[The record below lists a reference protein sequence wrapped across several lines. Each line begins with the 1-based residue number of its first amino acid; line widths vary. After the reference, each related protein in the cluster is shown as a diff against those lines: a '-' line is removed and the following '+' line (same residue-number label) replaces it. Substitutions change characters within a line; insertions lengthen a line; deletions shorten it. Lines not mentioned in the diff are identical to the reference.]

1 MSTEDQAGRSPE
13 AAPMTTRGAA
23 RRRLAKAGLGAAG
36 VLWTTQAS
44 ATRVC
49 ISASAALSSG
59 LHSKKPNATNVTC
72 EGRSPGYWKNHGG
85 WPVSSDTHFRK
96 IFSCSSATDGTYGS
110 ATLLELVQGCKF
122 DKHNLGMQLVA
133 TYLNVKVGWISYIS
147 ERTLVQMWSEL
158 QSTGHYQ
165 PARDV
170 FWDAETTKKYLASTH
185 GDVEE

>member
-1 MSTEDQAGRSPE
+1 VSTEDQAGRSLD
-13 AAPMTTRGAA
+13 AAPMTTHGAA

-59 LHSKKPNATNVTC
+59 LHSKKPNATTVTC

-85 WPVSSDTHFRK
+85 WPVSSDTKFREV
-96 IFSCSSATDGTYGS
+96 FSCSGANDSTYGS
-110 ATLLELVQGCKF
+110 ATLLELLKGCDF
-122 DKHNLGMQLVA
+122 DKHNLGRHLVA
-133 TYLNVKVGWISYIS
+133 TYLNVKTGWISYIS

-158 QSTGHYQ
+158 QSTGHYE
-165 PARDV
+165 PAKGV
-170 FWDAETTKKYLASTH
+170 FWDAETTKKYLESTQ
-185 GDVEE
+185 G